1 MSGLLTQLVQAGLKF
16 AKSPNMT
23 DQLNASGDFRLFG
36 RAKGKPL
43 SARQQALIDD
53 VLPKLDLPLDDMI
66 DPARLDPVMSGSV
79 LEIGFGSGEHLVA
92 QAARDPHALYVG
104 IEPFLNGV
112 AKTLAAIQDQGLT
125 NVRVHRGDARD
136 VLPRFS
142 ARSFDRIFLLF
153 PDPWH
158 KKRHAKRRLVQQS
171 VRDQFARILKPG
183 GQLRIATDV
192 RSYADHVMIELSG
205 DDRFEWTARSA
216 ACWNEPPADHVRT
229 RYETKNLGDCAPVF
243 MDFLRL

>member
-1 MSGLLTQLVQAGLKF
+1 
-16 AKSPNMT
+16 MT
-23 DQLNASGDFRLFG
+23 DQLNAAGDFRLFG

-43 SARQQALIDD
+43 SVRQQALIDD
-53 VLPKLDLPLDDMI
+53 FLPMIDLPPSGEI
-66 DPARLDPVMSGSV
+66 DPARLDPDRSGSI
-79 LEIGFGSGEHLVA
+79 LEIGFGSGEHMVA
-92 QAARDPHALYVG
+92 QAARDPQTLYIG

-112 AKTLAAIQDQGLT
+112 AKTLAAIKDAEVP

-136 VLPRFS
+136 VLPRF
-142 ARSFDRIFLLF
+142 ADRCLDRVFLLF

-216 ACWNEPPADHVRT
+216 ADWNEPPADHVRT

-243 MDFLRL
+243 MDFLRV

>member
-1 MSGLLTQLVQAGLKF
+1 
-16 AKSPNMT
+16 MT

-43 SARQQALIDD
+43 SAHQQALIEEF
-53 VLPKLDLPLDDMI
+53 LPMIDLPSDGQI
-66 DPARLDPVMSGSV
+66 DPARLDPDKSASV

-92 QAARDPHALYVG
+92 QAARDPQSLYVG

-112 AKTLAAIQDQGLT
+112 AKTLAAIKAADLS
-125 NVRVHRGDARD
+125 NLRVHRGDARD
-136 VLPRFS
+136 VLPRFGDQC
-142 ARSFDRIFLLF
+142 FDRVFLLF

-171 VRDQFARILKPG
+171 TRDHFARILKPG
-183 GQLRIATDV
+183 GRLRIATDV
-192 RSYADHVMIELSG
+192 KSYADHVMIELDG
-205 DDRFEWTARSA
+205 DARFEWTAGSA
-216 ACWNEPPADHVRT
+216 SDWTQPPADHVRT

-243 MDFLRL
+243 MDFLRV